1 MSRVEFSENY
11 QFSQRA
17 LFTENFV
24 SLKVAGIHNLF
35 VATLWYFLVLVE
47 PKSDLKKVSG
57 IHTLLRSVI
66 VRYLIHHIIFQEP
79 DSPYYFSAT

>member
-24 SLKVAGIHNLF
+24 SLKVSGIHNLF
-35 VATLWYFLVLVE
+35 VGTFWCCLSFN
-47 PKSDLKKVSG
+47 LKKVSG